1 MLKPVYMVARTW
13 HGRTKT
19 EDAEVYRKYVEE
31 TGIDEL
37 TSTKGNLGAQ
47 IWQQQEGD
55 TTHIYV
61 VSWWKDL
68 NSIVAFAGN
77 DIALAHYYKEDEK
90 YLLELEP
97 YVQHYDCYDYG
108 S

>member
-1 MLKPVYMVARTW
+1 MIARTW

-19 EDAEVYRKYVEE
+19 TDAVIYREYVEA
-31 TGIDEL
+31 TGIKEL

-55 TTHIYV
+55 ITHIIV
-61 VSWWKDL
+61 LSWWNDMG
-68 NSIVAFAGN
+68 SIKAFAGN
-77 DIALAHYYKEDEK
+77 DIAIAKYYPEDTK

-97 YVQHYDCYDYG
+97 NVQHYECYDYKK
-108 S
+108 